1 MDPLLATGFFVF
13 GLAFGSFLN
22 VCIYRMP
29 RRILVRDD
37 LDALLAQAEMG
48 ASDELERRIAELRQ
62 HERALSIAAGRSA
75 CPHCGAQIA
84 WYDNI
89 PLASWLVLM
98 GRCRRCDEPIS
109 SRYAVVELLTAVL
122 FLACYAQF
130 GFTVAA
136 AKYCA
141 LSFLLLGLIFTD
153 AEHQLLPD
161 ALTLP
166 GLALGL
172 VFSYFVPVRD
182 LFLGTFLFMLPLGGD
197 RFARAA
203 STAQSGWTSVGQSAV
218 GALVGAG
225 FIFGAGAMY
234 RVMRHRVG
242 MGFGDVKLMAM
253 IGSFLGV
260 ALTMFT
266 VFTASF
272 VGSGFGLAT
281 MLVVWMRRARRRVQ
295 RTGESMPLARRRA
308 WRSAMAVYGHLL
320 IPFGVFLGA
329 MALVAVFWGDAL
341 LRWWW
346 LRFL

>member
-29 RRILVRDD
+29 LRILVRDD
-37 LDALLAQAEMG
+37 LEALQAQSEIDA
-48 ASDELERRIAELRQ
+48 SPELTQRISQLRDRERG
-62 HERALSIAAGRSA
+62 LSIAAGRSA
-75 CPHCGAQIA
+75 CPRCGNRIA
-84 WYDNI
+84 WYDNV
-89 PLASWLVLM
+89 PLVSWLVLA
-98 GRCRRCDEPIS
+98 GKCRRCGAPIS
-109 SRYAVVELLTAVL
+109 PRYVVVELLTGLL
-122 FLACYAQF
+122 FLACYGQF

-136 AKYCA
+136 AKYCT

-166 GLALGL
+166 GLVLGL

-182 LFLGTFLFMLPLGGD
+182 LFTGTFMFMLPMAGD
-197 RFARAA
+197 RLARAA
-203 STAQSGWTSVGQSAV
+203 TTAQAGWPSVMQSAV

-225 FIFGAGAMY
+225 FIYGAGAMY
-234 RVMRHRVG
+234 RVMRQRTG
-242 MGFGDVKLMAM
+242 MGLGDVKMMAM
-253 IGSFLGV
+253 VGSFLGV
-260 ALTMFT
+260 ALTMLT

-272 VGSGFGLAT
+272 LGSIFGFAT
-281 MLVVWMRRARRRVQ
+281 MLLVWLRRARRRMQ
-295 RTGESMPLARRRA
+295 RSGESASAARRRA
-308 WRSAMAVYGHLL
+308 WRSAMALYGHFL

-329 MALVAVFWGDAL
+329 MALLAAFWGNAL

-346 LRFL
+346 FRFL

>member
-1 MDPLLATGFFVF
+1 VDPLLATGFFVF

-29 RRILVRDD
+29 RRILLRDD
-37 LDALLAQAEMG
+37 IEQLQSQSEIDPSPELQQQIADLR
-48 ASDELERRIAELRQ
+48 ASERNF
-62 HERALSIAAGRSA
+62 SIAAGRSA
-75 CPHCGAQIA
+75 CPRCGRQIA
-84 WYDNI
+84 WYDNV
-89 PLASWLVLM
+89 PLVSWLVLM
-98 GRCRRCDEPIS
+98 GRCRRCGEPIS
-109 SRYAVVELLTAVL
+109 ARYAVVELLTALL
-122 FLACYAQF
+122 FLSCYGQF
-130 GFTVAA
+130 GFTLAA

-166 GLALGL
+166 GLVLGL
-172 VFSYFVPVRD
+172 AFSYLVPVRD
-182 LFLGTFLFMLPLGGD
+182 LFVGTLLYLLPAAGD

-203 STAQSGWTSVGQSAV
+203 LTSQAGWASLGQSAA
-218 GALVGAG
+218 GAIVGAG
-225 FIFGAGAMY
+225 FMYGAGAMY
-234 RVMRHRVG
+234 RVMRRREG

-272 VGSGFGLAT
+272 LGSAFGLGT
-281 MLVVWMRRARRRVQ
+281 MLLVWIRRARRRME
-295 RTGESMPLARRRA
+295 RTGESAAAARRRA
-308 WRSAMAVYGHLL
+308 WRSAAAVYGHFL
-320 IPFGVFLGA
+320 IPFGVFLGS

>member
-1 MDPLLATGFFVF
+1 VDPVIAAGFFVF

-29 RRILVRDD
+29 MRILVRDD
-37 LDALLAQAEMG
+37 LEALQAQAEIEP
-48 ASDELERRIAELRQ
+48 SPELERQIAGIRAR
-62 HERALSIAAGRSA
+62 ERTLSIAAGRSA
-75 CPHCGAQIA
+75 CPHCGEQIA

-89 PLASWLVLM
+89 PLVSWVVLL
-98 GRCRRCDEPIS
+98 GCCRHCDETIS
-109 SRYAVVELLTAVL
+109 PRYVIVELFTGLL
-122 FLACYAQF
+122 FLGCYAQF
-130 GFTVAA
+130 GLTPAA
-136 AKYCA
+136 AKYCT

-153 AEHQLLPD
+153 AEHKLLPD

-182 LFLGTFLFMLPLGGD
+182 LFVGTLLYMLPVAGD

-203 STAQSGWTSVGQSAV
+203 ATAQTGWVSVGQSLV

-234 RVMRHRVG
+234 RVMRQREG

-266 VFTASF
+266 IFTASF
-272 VGSGFGLAT
+272 VGSAFGLAT
-281 MLVVWMRRARRRVQ
+281 MLVVWIRRAKRRVR
-295 RTGESMPLARRRA
+295 RTGESARSARRRA
-308 WRSAMAVYGHLL
+308 WRSATALYGHFL
-320 IPFGVFLGA
+320 IPFGVFLGS
-329 MALVAVFWGDAL
+329 MALVAAFWGDSL

-346 LRFL
+346 LQFF

>member
-1 MDPLLATGFFVF
+1 MATGFFVF

-29 RRILVRDD
+29 LRILVRDD
-37 LDALLAQAEMG
+37 VEELQAQAESD
-48 ASDELERRIAELRQ
+48 ASPELRQRIAELQ
-62 HERALSIAAGRSA
+62 ERESALSIATGRSA
-75 CPHCGAQIA
+75 CPRCGAKIA
-84 WYDNI
+84 WYDNL
-89 PLASWLVLM
+89 PLVSWLALR
-98 GRCRRCDEPIS
+98 GRCRCCGEPIS
-109 SRYAVVELLTAVL
+109 ARYVVVELLTALL
-122 FLACYAQF
+122 FLACYGQF

-182 LFLGTFLFMLPLGGD
+182 LFLGTLLYLLPVAGD
-197 RFARAA
+197 RLARAA
-203 STAQSGWTSVGQSAV
+203 TTAQTGWVSVGQSLI

-234 RVMRHRVG
+234 RVMRHREG

-253 IGSFLGV
+253 VGSFLGV

-266 VFTASF
+266 IFTASL
-272 VGSGFGLAT
+272 VGSAFGLGT
-281 MLVVWMRRARRRVQ
+281 MLVVWMRRARRRVA
-295 RTGESMPLARRRA
+295 RTGESARLARRRA
-308 WRSAMAVYGHLL
+308 WRSAMAVYGHFL

-329 MALVAVFWGDAL
+329 MALVAAFWGDAL

-346 LRFL
+346 LQFL

>member
-1 MDPLLATGFFVF
+1 MDPVLATGFFVF

-29 RRILVRDD
+29 LRILVRDD
-37 LDALLAQAEMG
+37 LEALQSQAELD
-48 ASDELERRIAELRQ
+48 ASPELTQRIAELGKR
-62 HERALSIAAGRSA
+62 ERALSIAAGRSA
-75 CPHCGAQIA
+75 CPQCGNQIA
-84 WYDNI
+84 WYDNV
-89 PLASWLVLM
+89 PLLSWLILR
-98 GRCRRCDEPIS
+98 GCCRRCDEPIS
-109 SRYAVVELLTAVL
+109 PRYVVVELLTGLL
-122 FLACYAQF
+122 FLACYGQF
-130 GFTVAA
+130 GFTIAA

-172 VFSYFVPVRD
+172 VLSYFVPLRD
-182 LFLGTFLFMLPLGGD
+182 LFLGTLLFLLPMGGD
-197 RFARAA
+197 RLARAA
-203 STAQSGWTSVGQSAV
+203 TTAQGGWASVGQSAV

-225 FIFGAGAMY
+225 FIYGAGAMY
-234 RVMRHRVG
+234 RVMRHRTG
-242 MGFGDVKLMAM
+242 MGLGDVKMMAM

-260 ALTMFT
+260 GLTMLT

-272 VGSGFGLAT
+272 LGSVFGFAT
-281 MLVVWMRRARRRVQ
+281 MLLVWLRRAKRRMQ
-295 RTGESMPLARRRA
+295 RTGESAPAARRRA
-308 WRSAMAVYGHLL
+308 WRSAMAVYGHFL

-329 MALVAVFWGDAL
+329 MALLAAFWGNAL

-346 LRFL
+346 FRFL